1 MNIKRKKN
9 TNQVSE
15 LFLYLSIVFIVC
27 LLLSNILAAKL
38 LKLGPYSIT
47 SGVIVFPISYIISDI
62 ISEVYGFDKSKKVI
76 ILGFIMNLFMIL
88 VFSLAIILPSPSWFE
103 NDKAFN
109 TILGST
115 QRNSIASL
123 IAYLCG
129 TLVNSKVLVKMKER
143 KNNKFGVRAI
153 VSTIFGEFT
162 DSLIFVLIAFTGLI
176 PASQLLTMIILQ
188 VLIKTLY
195 EIVCL
200 PVTTKVVR
208 KVKLYEN
215 IST

>member
-1 MNIKRKKN
+1 MKYKRKN
-9 TNQVSE
+9 NNNQVSE

-62 ISEVYGFDKSKKVI
+62 ISEVYGFDKSKKII
-76 ILGFIMNLFMIL
+76 ILGFIMNLFTIL
-88 VFSLAIILPSPSWFE
+88 VFSLAIILPSPSWFT

-109 TILGST
+109 TILGT
-115 QRNSIASL
+115 TPKNSIASL

-129 TLVNSKVLVKMKER
+129 TLVNSKILVKMKER

-188 VLIKTLY
+188 VLIKTIY
-195 EIVCL
+195 EVICL
-200 PVTTKVVR
+200 PITTNIVK
-208 KVKLYEN
+208 KVKKYEN
-215 IST
+215 ILT

>member
-1 MNIKRKKN
+1 MKN
-9 TNQVSE
+9 NKDSNKVSE

-38 LKLGPYSIT
+38 LKIGPYSIT
-47 SGVIVFPISYIISDI
+47 AGVIVFPISYIISDI

-88 VFSLAIILPSPSWFE
+88 VFSLAIILPSPSWFT

-115 QRNSIASL
+115 PRNSIASL

-129 TLVNSKVLVKMKER
+129 TLVNSKTLVMMKQR

-188 VLIKTLY
+188 VLVKTLY
-195 EIVCL
+195 EVICL
-200 PVTTKVVR
+200 PVTTSLVK
-208 KVKLYEN
+208 KVKIYEN
-215 IST
+215 V

>member
-1 MNIKRKKN
+1 MKFKRKKN
-9 TNQVSE
+9 NNQVSE

-38 LKLGPYSIT
+38 LKIGPYSIT

-62 ISEVYGFDKSKKVI
+62 ISEVYGFNKSKKII

-109 TILGST
+109 IILGST
-115 QRNSIASL
+115 PRNSIASL

-129 TLVNSKVLVKMKER
+129 TLVNSKVLVKMKEI

-176 PASQLLTMIILQ
+176 PAFQLLTMIILQ
-188 VLIKTLY
+188 VLIKTIY
-195 EIVCL
+195 EVICL
-200 PVTTKVVR
+200 PITTNVVR
-208 KVKLYEN
+208 KVKSYEN
-215 IST
+215 NN